1 MMMKLNCLGDMCP
14 VPLLKAVA
22 AMKHLAGN
30 ESIIVVTDHS
40 CTVESLQ
47 DHFPRQTHTLDIVEP
62 INGVWEVTI
71 TKRLAQSR
79 NPKRQAGLKIRFIK
93 GFLATRNPFSKNS

>member
-14 VPLLKAVA
+14 VPLLKADA
-22 AMKHLAGN
+22 AMKQIGRN
-30 ESIIVVTDHS
+30 ESIMVVTDHS

-47 DHFPRQTHTLDIVEP
+47 DHFPRQAYTLVIEEP

-71 TKRLAQSR
+71 TRKPSQPN
-79 NPKRQAGLKIRFIK
+79 NPKRQADIPIRFMT
-93 GFLATRNPFSKNS
+93 GFRPTRNPFSKNS